1 MTEVLTDYTT
11 LEPEKDFEN
20 MKCAVYWLHQYCER
34 TECDN
39 CAVFGPRIGFEF
51 NAEAFQC
58 PFTVGIMPAE
68 WALDGRSEIF
78 EGYLDYLAELED
90 EVVSE
95 RISMI
100 TQSNKQEQDN
110 DIA

>member
-1 MTEVLTDYTT
+1 MTEIVKEYTT
-11 LEPEKDFEN
+11 PTPEVDFEN
-20 MKCAVYWLHQYCER
+20 MKCAVYWLHQYCMR

-51 NAEAFQC
+51 DARSFQC
-58 PFTVGIMPAE
+58 PFTIGIQPAE
-68 WALDGRSEIF
+68 WSLDGRSEIF

-90 EVVSE
+90 EVIAE
-95 RISMI
+95 RISI
-100 TQSNKQEQDN
+100 IANEHKQEQEN